1 MINIYETQ
9 YNVILLPYDILDSA
23 SKYWKKYFEKK
34 YNIKLKDEYTNFL
47 NKMNI
52 NENEIRWS
60 FLFRKIEN

>member
-1 MINIYETQ
+1 
-9 YNVILLPYDILDSA
+9 LDSA